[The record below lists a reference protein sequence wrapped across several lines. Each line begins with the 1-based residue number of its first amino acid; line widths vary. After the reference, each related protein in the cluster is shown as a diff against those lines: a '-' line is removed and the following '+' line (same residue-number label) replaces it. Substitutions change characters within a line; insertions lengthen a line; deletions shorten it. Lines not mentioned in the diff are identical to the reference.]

1 MCAICGCDHDH
12 QHAHHD
18 HHEHHE
24 HLLSAEVTPVDSHH
38 AIPAQLDHNPERLV
52 RIEREILGK
61 NDAFA
66 DANRARLT
74 DLGVLALNLM
84 SSPGAGKTS
93 LLVATIERLRRM
105 APIAVIEGD
114 QATANDAERIRAA
127 GAPAVQINTGR
138 GCHLDAHM
146 VGHALDDLPL
156 EIGSLLFI
164 ENVGNLICPT
174 AFDLGETH
182 KIALLSVTEGDDKPL
197 KYPDMFAVAGLL
209 VLSKTD
215 LLPYVRFD
223 PDRAIELARR
233 VNPAIEVLQLSV
245 ETGEGVQAWIDWI
258 QARSAALLEDRLTGL
273 QHEHEALRRRLED
286 MTQSRLASTI
296 T

>member
-258 QARSAALLEDRLTGL
+258 QARSAALLEDRLTGW

-286 MTQSRLASTI
+286 MTRSRLASTI

>member
-1 MCAICGCDHDH
+1 MCAICGCDQDH
-12 QHAHHD
+12 QHA

-24 HLLSAEVTPVDSHH
+24 HLPSAEVTPVDSHH

-93 LLVATIERLRRM
+93 LLVATIERLRRT

>member
-1 MCAICGCDHDH
+1 MCAICGCDDDH
-12 QHAHHD
+12 QHTHHD

-93 LLVATIERLRRM
+93 LLVATIERLRRT

-197 KYPDMFAVAGLL
+197 KYPDMFAVATLL

-258 QARSAALLEDRLTGL
+258 QARSAALLEDRLTGW

-286 MTQSRLASTI
+286 MTRSRLASTI

>member
-1 MCAICGCDHDH
+1 MCAICGCDDDH

-38 AIPAQLDHNPERLV
+38 AVPAQLDHNPERLV

-93 LLVATIERLRRM
+93 LLVATIEHLRRT

-223 PDRAIELARR
+223 PDRAIEHARR
-233 VNPAIEVLQLSV
+233 VNPGIEVLRLSV
-245 ETGEGVQAWIDWI
+245 ETGEGVEAWIDWI
-258 QARSAALLEDRLTGL
+258 QARRAALLEDRLTGL

-286 MTQSRLASTI
+286 MTRSRLASTI

>member
-66 DANRARLT
+66 AANRARLT

-93 LLVATIERLRRM
+93 LLVATIERLRRT

-223 PDRAIELARR
+223 PDRAIEHARR
-233 VNPAIEVLQLSV
+233 VNPGIEVLQLSV

-286 MTQSRLASTI
+286 MTRSRLASTV